1 MTYPTFFP
9 SPPRALKTKDEEG
22 WYFYLAEIALTRM
35 KNRILSYLYR
45 SDVSIAPESS
55 MEYVILDFEEQID
68 AW

>member
-1 MTYPTFFP
+1 
-9 SPPRALKTKDEEG
+9 
-22 WYFYLAEIALTRM
+22 M

-45 SDVSIAPESS
+45 SDVSLAPESR